1 MSNESKAVAD
11 RNAEDAEL
19 ITRLARGD
27 SQAAVALYEAYFE
40 RIYTL
45 IFNQVARNREVTSDI
60 VQETFLAAIKSA
72 NKFKGHSS
80 AYTWLYSIAL
90 KKVADFYRSHKRS
103 AKHQVESVNDNLD
116 LERLSDNRKA
126 GYEVE
131 ESGEKIDD
139 IKQALVDL
147 PLHYSQVLILKYV
160 EDIPVQEI
168 SRIMVRSPKSIEG
181 LLTRAR
187 RELKELITKRSVT
200 YPGSNTTT

>member
-1 MSNESKAVAD
+1 MTNEQKAVAD
-11 RNAEDAEL
+11 RNNQDAE
-19 ITRLARGD
+19 IVNMLARGD
-27 SQAAVALYEAYFE
+27 SQAAIALYDAYFE

-45 IFNQVARNREVTSDI
+45 IFNQVARNREVTSEI

-72 NKFKGHSS
+72 KKFKGHSS

-90 KKVADFYRSHKRS
+90 KKVADFYRCHKRL

-147 PLHYSQVLILKYV
+147 PLHYRQVLILKYV
-160 EDIPVQEI
+160 EDIPVLEI
-168 SRIMVRSPKSIEG
+168 SRIMGRSPKSIEG
-181 LLTRAR
+181 LLSRAR
-187 RELKELITKRSVT
+187 TELKELITKRNLT
-200 YPGSNTTT
+200 YPSSNTTA